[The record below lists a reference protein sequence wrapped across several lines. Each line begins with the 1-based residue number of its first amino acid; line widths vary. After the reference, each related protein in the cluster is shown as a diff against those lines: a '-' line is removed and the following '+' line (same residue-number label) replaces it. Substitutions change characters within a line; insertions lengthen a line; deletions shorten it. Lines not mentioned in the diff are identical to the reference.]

1 MTLSYESALR
11 LFRAGMFAALAK
23 PFEHTGP
30 NDNRLD
36 PEVRGLVAH
45 ALVRLGHSARARSLV
60 ADTPERGSQSARV
73 TTQIVLGLASRGI
86 GAFRDALAHLQL
98 AVRLAQDHGDAEVI
112 AWAQLH
118 LLRHL
123 VDGGDAELVQAMIPS
138 VRIAVNRAG
147 SPQAS
152 AYLHAVIATIEGERG
167 RLDEGWRHCG
177 IATSVLELSPNAWL
191 ACSVLRSR
199 VSISVS
205 QCRVIDA
212 LDLIKSLTTIAETH
226 SLERELVENEAN
238 RGYIHLLKGDYE
250 RSLRALRRV
259 VDSPSSS
266 MRARLA
272 ALESMARVSLAT
284 ADLNDCQNLLQHIDR
299 ETARDSDLLHTSAAR
314 WARVVRARLL
324 MKQGKMEEAVE
335 VLESATP
342 ESSIAADAP
351 LVVTLHL
358 TRAQALARLSRSAEA
373 ARHLIESEE
382 GGATRFRDVQGQFYY
397 AASSA
402 VETTNYTL
410 ALQLRDRA
418 RRLWAYQ
425 GIVSLEREMDEGA
438 QQRRTKPS
446 TKPAASTAISALGS
460 VLDLAHSPRLL
471 GQELVQVL
479 GEIGV
484 DASMTRGASSA
495 KPIDGRVELS
505 LGTDH
510 GETVTLACALPNTPE
525 KAVLM
530 RDVLRVGRAAVELE
544 RYKAEERR
552 RTALWPEAR
561 IEEQLG
567 ALFISQEMRDILGTV
582 RRIATTTVPVLVT
595 GETGTGK
602 EVIARLLHAYSQR
615 AKAPFLAFN
624 CTSTPK
630 DMLDSQLF
638 GHRRG
643 SFTGALEH
651 FPGIVRT
658 ANHGTLL
665 LDEIGDM
672 PLEVQ
677 PKLLRFLES
686 SEVHPVG
693 ESRPTR
699 VDVRV
704 LAATNSRLESL
715 VSQGRFREDLYYR
728 LNIVELSIP
737 PLRERRVDIPSLA
750 NHFLK
755 KHAEE
760 YSKGDLRLSEDAME
774 FLILYRWPGNV
785 RQLANE
791 MRRIAAVA
799 EAGAVLMPEH
809 LSPDI
814 ASSRRTVPATGRPPD
829 PRELLVRIDQ
839 PMPAA
844 LEHVERVMIEAALRK
859 HEGRVEEA
867 AAMLGLS
874 RKGLYL
880 KRKRYGML
888 QADTPLRL
896 QA

>member
-1 MTLSYESALR
+1 
-11 LFRAGMFAALAK
+11 
-23 PFEHTGP
+23 
-30 NDNRLD
+30 
-36 PEVRGLVAH
+36 
-45 ALVRLGHSARARSLV
+45 
-60 ADTPERGSQSARV
+60 
-73 TTQIVLGLASRGI
+73 
-86 GAFRDALAHLQL
+86 
-98 AVRLAQDHGDAEVI
+98 
-112 AWAQLH
+112 
-118 LLRHL
+118 
-123 VDGGDAELVQAMIPS
+123 
-138 VRIAVNRAG
+138 
-147 SPQAS
+147 
-152 AYLHAVIATIEGERG
+152 
-167 RLDEGWRHCG
+167 
-177 IATSVLELSPNAWL
+177 
-191 ACSVLRSR
+191 
-199 VSISVS
+199 
-205 QCRVIDA
+205 
-212 LDLIKSLTTIAETH
+212 
-226 SLERELVENEAN
+226 
-238 RGYIHLLKGDYE
+238 
-250 RSLRALRRV
+250 
-259 VDSPSSS
+259 
-266 MRARLA
+266 
-272 ALESMARVSLAT
+272 
-284 ADLNDCQNLLQHIDR
+284 
-299 ETARDSDLLHTSAAR
+299 
-314 WARVVRARLL
+314 
-324 MKQGKMEEAVE
+324 
-335 VLESATP
+335 
-342 ESSIAADAP
+342 
-351 LVVTLHL
+351 
-358 TRAQALARLSRSAEA
+358 
-373 ARHLIESEE
+373 
-382 GGATRFRDVQGQFYY
+382 
-397 AASSA
+397 
-402 VETTNYTL
+402 
-410 ALQLRDRA
+410 
-418 RRLWAYQ
+418 
-425 GIVSLEREMDEGA
+425 
-438 QQRRTKPS
+438 
-446 TKPAASTAISALGS
+446 
-460 VLDLAHSPRLL
+460 
-471 GQELVQVL
+471 
-479 GEIGV
+479 
-484 DASMTRGASSA
+484 
-495 KPIDGRVELS
+495 
-505 LGTDH
+505 
-510 GETVTLACALPNTPE
+510 
-525 KAVLM
+525 
-530 RDVLRVGRAAVELE
+530 
-544 RYKAEERR
+544 
-552 RTALWPEAR
+552 
-561 IEEQLG
+561 
-567 ALFISQEMRDILGTV
+567 
-582 RRIATTTVPVLVT
+582 
-595 GETGTGK
+595 
-602 EVIARLLHAYSQR
+602 VIARLLHAYSQR